1 MLNLKKSASTLPKKN
16 TRITVKNSSGATV
29 VLNRRIHADAFL
41 PDGLKVENKGEPP
54 MMMRAHDLWVNF
66 MRSIPKG
73 MSFAVPIKKQHV
85 VSGPKQLLRKEGYEF
100 VARKLHED
108 NVDVC
113 RFYRMK

>member
-1 MLNLKKSASTLPKKN
+1 MAKPKKPASNSPKN
-16 TRITVKNSSGATV
+16 TRVTVKSTSGATV

-41 PDGLKVENKGEPP
+41 PDGLKVEDKGEPP
-54 MMMRAHDLWVNF
+54 MMMRARDLWVNF

-73 MSFAVPIKKQHV
+73 KSFAVPVKKQHV

-100 VARKLHED
+100 VARTLHED